1 MTQPKQILLIGGGGP
16 TGPLV
21 VNSLIADGH
30 QVTVMNTG
38 RHPVKFNGPVEQI
51 TADPNSLANAVGLIL
66 EKDIS
71 NDAQFVEHLL
81 TNFGVTSSLSI
92 YLEAKNA
99 LTNLK
104 SII

>member
-1 MTQPKQILLIGGGGP
+1 MATSNAIAVALFNAAAGGYSGQ
-16 TGPLV
+16 LA
-21 VNSLIADGH
+21 AD
-30 QVTVMNTG
+30 T
-38 RHPVKFNGPVEQI
+38 
-51 TADPNSLANAVGLIL
+51 NSLANAVGLVL

-99 LTNLK
+99 LTNLVLTQGRGK
-104 SII
+104 ATITAIDF